1 MNTYESVWMSI
12 SQYDDILKYMI
23 VFECKWCRWIC
34 MKVYEAILWYM
45 NVYEGV
51 LMSMSQCDGI
61 WK

>member
-1 MNTYESVWMSI
+1 MSVTGS
-12 SQYDDILKYMI
+12 
-23 VFECKWCRWIC
+23 RWIY

-51 LMSMSQCDGI
+51 LMYMSQYDGI